1 MRAQMIVQCTRESV
15 WRKPFSIIPAKKW
28 NRLFFFEIS
37 KQVTALFIFA
47 DFFLELKLYCLPLT
61 GIENVCMQCCHKAF
75 ATKQSNNR

>member
-47 DFFLELKLYCLPLT
+47 DFFW
-61 GIENVCMQCCHKAF
+61 N
-75 ATKQSNNR
+75 